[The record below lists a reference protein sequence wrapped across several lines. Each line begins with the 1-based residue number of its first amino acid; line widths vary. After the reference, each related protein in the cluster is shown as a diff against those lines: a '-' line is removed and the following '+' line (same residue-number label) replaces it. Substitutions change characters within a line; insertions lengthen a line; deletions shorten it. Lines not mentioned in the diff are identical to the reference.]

1 MQTGWVNLGAKDGK
15 WKSSSP
21 HLAESLCGFIGVMRV
36 FFLFKLDMLK
46 QNNLKNEEEL
56 NKSKELLNLENKKV
70 EELKKEL

>member
-1 MQTGWVNLGAKDGK
+1 MENGGT
-15 WKSSSP
+15 
-21 HLAESLCGFIGVMRV
+21 HLAEYRFLRTLWFHWCNEGF

>member
-1 MQTGWVNLGAKDGK
+1 MLNIFSECYTQELY
-15 WKSSSP
+15 S
-21 HLAESLCGFIGVMRV
+21 FISVTRV

>member
-1 MQTGWVNLGAKDGK
+1 MTKR
-15 WKSSSP
+15 SSSAQASVFLNTFP
-21 HLAESLCGFIGVMRV
+21 SDAPEDSIVHLCNWY

-56 NKSKELLNLENKKV
+56 TKSKELLNLENKKV

>member
-1 MQTGWVNLGAKDGK
+1 MEEPIWLSIVS
-15 WKSSSP
+15 W
-21 HLAESLCGFIGVMRV
+21 ELCGFIGVMRV
-36 FFLFKLDMLK
+36 FFFLFKLDMLK

>member
-1 MQTGWVNLGAKDGK
+1 MENGGT
-15 WKSSSP
+15 
-21 HLAESLCGFIGVMRV
+21 HLAEYCFLRTLWFHWCNEGF

>member
-1 MQTGWVNLGAKDGK
+1 MENGRAQAPIWLRVVS
-15 WKSSSP
+15 W
-21 HLAESLCGFIGVMRV
+21 ELCGFIGVMRV